1 MEAATPRAVGAPADN
16 TEPAAPEPAQPPE
29 PAEAA
34 AEAAAEPAEP
44 AEPTAE
50 GVEVQEPPTPKP
62 KPKGRPKGSK
72 TVNRRV
78 RAEPP
83 EPVPAAPPRVE
94 TPPDSGGAASQ
105 SDIFEIIRQR
115 QAAQFERRQTFYATF
130 LPLR

>member
-1 MEAATPRAVGAPADN
+1 MENPDS
-16 TEPAAPEPAQPPE
+16 TEPADPEPAQPPE
-29 PAEAA
+29 PAEAPAEA
-34 AEAAAEPAEP
+34 AEAAED
-44 AEPTAE
+44 
-50 GVEVQEPPTPKP
+50 VEVLPPTPKP

>member
-1 MEAATPRAVGAPADN
+1 MENADSTEPAEAMP
-16 TEPAAPEPAQPPE
+16 EPAAPVPAAPVPAEEESEPAQPPE
-29 PAEAA
+29 PAEDV
-34 AEAAAEPAEP
+34 EA
-44 AEPTAE
+44 
-50 GVEVQEPPTPKP
+50 QEPPTPAPKP

>member
-1 MEAATPRAVGAPADN
+1 MENPDSTERLRRAPEAHSADPEPAD
-16 TEPAAPEPAQPPE
+16 PEPAQPPE
-29 PAEAA
+29 PAEAP
-34 AEAAAEPAEP
+34 AEAAKAAED
-44 AEPTAE
+44 
-50 GVEVQEPPTPKP
+50 VEVLPPTPKP

>member
-1 MEAATPRAVGAPADN
+1 MENPDS

-29 PAEAA
+29 PAEAV
-34 AEAAAEPAEP
+34 EAAEPA
-44 AEPTAE
+44 AED
-50 GVEVQEPPTPKP
+50 VEAQEPPTPAPKP